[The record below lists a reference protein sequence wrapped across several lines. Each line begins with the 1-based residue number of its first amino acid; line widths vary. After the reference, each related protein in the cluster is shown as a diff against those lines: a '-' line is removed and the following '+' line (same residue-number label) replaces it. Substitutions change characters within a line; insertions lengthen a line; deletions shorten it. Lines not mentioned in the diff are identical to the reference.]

1 MKESLMRWLITAFG
15 FGGGGGGGG
24 SPALSCSYCGSI
36 QQTPTFRQEAG
47 QPYAKVFVFGTLHD
61 KGTSTELQIIDVL
74 RSDPALGEKKVIP
87 LSKYQPADPKNPPR
101 YLVFSDVDK
110 DKFDTY
116 RGVPIKT
123 DESLEYVK

>member
-47 QPYAKVFVFGTLHD
+47 QPYAKAIVFGTLHD
-61 KGTSTELQIIDVL
+61 KGTSTALQLIDVL
-74 RSDPALGEKKVIP
+74 RSDHALGDKKAIH
-87 LSKYQPADPKNPPR
+87 LRYHQPPYPENPPL
-101 YLVFSDVDK
+101 YHSFY
-110 DKFDTY
+110 T
-116 RGVPIKT
+116 
-123 DESLEYVK
+123 